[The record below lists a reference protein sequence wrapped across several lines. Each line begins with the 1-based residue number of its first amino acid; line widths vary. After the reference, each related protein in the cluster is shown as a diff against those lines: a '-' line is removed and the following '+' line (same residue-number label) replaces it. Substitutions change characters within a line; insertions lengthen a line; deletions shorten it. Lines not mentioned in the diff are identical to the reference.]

1 MKNKKIAL
9 MTLSKNITCIFL
21 LVVLLISFGC
31 QSKNVVKK
39 LTKVS
44 STNSNVLEKP
54 TKPKT
59 ETDKLDGVVYRL
71 PRTVVQATVPVKR
84 VVKEPGEFVDFAPCF
99 FSGSELDDR
108 TQVES
113 IKYSIDTPTFSSRG
127 EPDPSETYVV
137 KTKGGYFE
145 AKTLLMEY
153 SPTGLLTKGEAT
165 STNNSVDF
173 TLKAIGTV
181 AALGVGIAKSASGL
195 SSINLIQPQ
204 DFTFE
209 DKSYSIPNVNCSKE
223 SIVNHLNR
231 VTKEMNNLKTD
242 VGTVISAIGEDEAK
256 NCLKIANSEPVDAAL
271 PMCSIVGL
279 AANADN
285 VKSFETL
292 IQLIPIK
299 EKLTRRDNYF
309 TNISSIKAEEE
320 KILIEENKK
329 SHLEELKRTKS
340 DAVIEESDATKKAA
354 IQVEIRN
361 IDQEIHQ
368 SNVNITASNA
378 IIDAFKTDLSIED
391 EYLKAAAVYAKLDS
405 LQTQREKL
413 VSTASNIPPETF
425 KSMLDKTDEFIKTY
439 REAFLGGSEVKI
451 WTGVIEYT
459 PTNPIVAGANNIIFT
474 YSKGGG
480 ICTAGSL
487 TDLQKIKVNPSFL
500 HDETTANPCNKTLTI
515 AVDPTNGGN
524 NDSPFINQVKAAA
537 NPNQTSGWYYRI
549 PARGKVT
556 FIETGTKAGDMP
568 HTLGISE
575 LTIAQFGTIASMPAK
590 SAGKTSSANIVLD
603 ESTGALKNFKV
614 SSDPLLDANTLKDA
628 QTAVQTVIDA
638 SDPVAKRKRELELLQ
653 LQNQINTERKKLDA
667 ANSPEPTPTP

>member
-1 MKNKKIAL
+1 MKNKKND
-9 MTLSKNITCIFL
+9 SITIQRNGTCVFL
-21 LVVLLISFGC
+21 FVMLLISFGC

-39 LTKVS
+39 LTNVS
-44 STNSNVLEKP
+44 SDNANVLQKP
-54 TKPKT
+54 SKPKT

-71 PRTVVQATVPVKR
+71 PRTVVQTTVPVKR

-137 KTKGGYFE
+137 KTKGSYFE
-145 AKTLLMEY
+145 GKTLLMEY

-181 AALGVGIAKSASGL
+181 AALGVGIAKNASGFRSL
-195 SSINLIQPQ
+195 TLKENQ

-209 DKSYSIPNVNCSKE
+209 SKTYSIPNVNCSKE
-223 SIVNHLNR
+223 SIHNHLGR
-231 VTKEMNNLKTD
+231 VKKEINNLKITS
-242 VGTVISAIGEDEAK
+242 GTAINTVTTVDEAK
-256 NCLKIANSEPVDAAL
+256 SCLKTANGEPADAAL
-271 PMCSIVGL
+271 PSCTIAGV
-279 AANADN
+279 AVNADDA
-285 VKSFETL
+285 KAFETL

-299 EKLTRRDNYF
+299 EKLTRQDNYF
-309 TNISSIKAEEE
+309 TYVSPKKAKEEE
-320 KILIEENKK
+320 KSQAEEQKSQLESQMSEETDAAKK
-329 SHLEELKRTKS
+329 KTIKGKIGAI
-340 DAVIEESDATKKAA
+340 DANIVAIDGAIAAKNAA
-354 IQVEIRN
+354 IIALPPN
-361 IDQEIHQ
+361 
-368 SNVNITASNA
+368 S
-378 IIDAFKTDLSIED
+378 TDLSVED

-405 LQTQREKL
+405 LQTQRDML

-425 KSMLDKTDEFIKTY
+425 NAMLDKTDESIKTY
-439 REAFLGGSEVKI
+439 REAFLGGSEVKL
-451 WTGVIEYT
+451 WTGIVEYT
-459 PTNPIVAGANNIIFT
+459 PNVTAINIIFT

-480 ICTAGSL
+480 ICTVGSL
-487 TDLQKIKVNPSFL
+487 TDLQNIKVSPSFL
-500 HDETTANPCNKTLTI
+500 HDETTANPCNKTLTVAI
-515 AVDPTNGGN
+515 DPANSGN
-524 NDSPFINQVKAAA
+524 SDSPFINQIKAAA

-556 FIETGTKAGDMP
+556 LIETGTGGGAVP

-603 ESTGALKNFKV
+603 EATGALKNFKV

-628 QTAVQTVIDA
+628 QTALQTVIDA

-653 LQNQINTERKKLDA
+653 LQNQINIERKKLDA
-667 ANSPEPTPTP
+667 ANSPDPTPTP